1 MNQIHFVGGPWDGAL
16 IPWHG
21 GDPPAN
27 VRMPNVPTELASP
40 YKRLPAGPYCYRLET
55 GDAGSVYR
63 YIGRSDIGQAPAE
76 PAR

>member
-27 VRMPNVPTELASP
+27 VRMPNVPTELANP
-40 YKRLPAGPYCYRLET
+40 YKRLPTGPYCYRLET
-55 GDAGSVYR
+55 GDAQSVYR
-63 YIGRSDIGQAPAE
+63 YIGRSDMGQAPAE